1 MVWNFAGSIP
11 GTSASVFSSTV
22 EIEKPAS
29 PLVRCTLAVVDT
41 RFGSKPAL
49 ASAFANAIEKQ
60 PAWAAPISS
69 SGLVPA
75 PSSKRDW
82 NEYAPLQAPLPSDIV
97 PRPC

>member
-1 MVWNFAGSIP
+1 M
-11 GTSASVFSSTV
+11 
-22 EIEKPAS
+22 
-29 PLVRCTLAVVDT
+29 VDT

-97 PRPC
+97 PRPCCRLPSHCAFAVRIAIGCVSSCWTRK